1 MIKAIT
7 AYTSEVDDVD
17 AAVSEILG
25 QLRLDGGLLKN
36 SVGLMTCYAE
46 FITSETVRGICSAL
60 PFEVVGS
67 TTLGNTTV
75 GSSDRILL
83 TLMVLTSD
91 DISFHVGLTA
101 PLAGEDESALASAYS
116 EAASGINGKP
126 SLMLCF
132 APLLMNLSGDFFA
145 NAFSKISGGV
155 PLFGMLSVD
164 HNIDYHESSVIHNG
178 EAYLDRAAF
187 ILFEGEVRPKFFI
200 GSISSKKIFRQKG
213 VVTASKGNQ
222 LQSVNNVP
230 AVDYLLTLGLT
241 KNDAG
246 TISGINSFPFIV
258 DYNDGSEPVVRAT
271 FSQTPE
277 GYVVCG
283 GDVPVGST
291 LSVGSIDADE
301 ILSTA
306 AEAAQTAVSSGKPDC
321 LIIFSCV
328 GRYFTM
334 AYDPM
339 GEVEKIGHILGET
352 GIPYCIAYS
361 GGELCPVP
369 VSNSDGEIAN
379 RSHND
384 TLIICSL

>member
-7 AYTSEVDDVD
+7 AYTNEVDDVET
-17 AAVSEILG
+17 AVSEILG

-36 SVGLMTCYAE
+36 SVGLLICYAE
-46 FITSETVRGICSAL
+46 FITSEAVRGICSAL
-60 PFEVVGS
+60 PFEALGS
-67 TTLGNTTV
+67 TTLGNATV
-75 GSSDRILL
+75 GSGGRILL

-91 DISFHVGLTA
+91 DVSFHVGLTA
-101 PLAGEDESALASAYS
+101 PLAGEDENALASAYS
-116 EAASGINGKP
+116 EAASAINGKP

-164 HNIDYHESSVIHNG
+164 HNSDYHESSVILNG

-187 ILFEGEVRPKFFI
+187 VLLEGDVRPKFFI

-213 VVTASKGNQ
+213 VVTASRGNQ
-222 LQSVNNVP
+222 LQSVNNMP

-241 KNDAG
+241 KNDDG
-246 TISGINSFPFIV
+246 IISGINSFPFIV
-258 DYNDGSEPVVRAT
+258 DYNDGSDPVVRAT
-271 FSQTPE
+271 FYETPE

-283 GDVPVGST
+283 GDMPVGAT

-301 ILSTA
+301 VLSTA
-306 AEAAQTAVSSGKPDC
+306 AEAAEAAVSSGKPDC

-339 GEVEKIGHILGET
+339 GEIERIQHILGGT
-352 GIPYCIAYS
+352 GIPYSIAYS

-369 VSNSDGEIAN
+369 ASNGDGDIAN
-379 RSHND
+379 RGHND